1 MNSTPTTDFQA
12 AAASAALVRMFTEKY
27 FNICKLDAIAATIG
41 RKQHLAGRDYEALR
55 ALHCM
60 DWADMGTDLAH
71 QTRAVCCQILGIPES
86 HAGVTE
92 PPAAHPMKAKE
103 ARSRFSLIFN
113 RSGA

>member
-1 MNSTPTTDFQA
+1 MNSPPITDFQA
-12 AAASAALVRMFTEKY
+12 LAASAAIFRMFREKH
-27 FNICKLDAIAATIG
+27 FSICKLDAIAATID

-86 HAGVTE
+86 YASEPEPHVTQ
-92 PPAAHPMKAKE
+92 PTKAKE
-103 ARSRFSLIFN
+103 ARSMLSLIFN
-113 RSGA
+113 RRGA